1 MDERD
6 REWGVRLADVRLPRA
21 WPLSVFGALLLVR
34 RQDKRQVKQAERIG
48 RELAES
54 VVFRWQE
61 GDARTD
67 ALLALTRTLKRLTW
81 ALVVAALASLAV
93 AVVTLVVVLDGA

>member
-1 MDERD
+1 MIGSVDERD

-54 VVFRWQE
+54 VVYRWQE
-61 GDARTD
+61 GDALSRGPP
-67 ALLALTRTLKRLTW
+67 
-81 ALVVAALASLAV
+81 
-93 AVVTLVVVLDGA
+93 VLRHPCP